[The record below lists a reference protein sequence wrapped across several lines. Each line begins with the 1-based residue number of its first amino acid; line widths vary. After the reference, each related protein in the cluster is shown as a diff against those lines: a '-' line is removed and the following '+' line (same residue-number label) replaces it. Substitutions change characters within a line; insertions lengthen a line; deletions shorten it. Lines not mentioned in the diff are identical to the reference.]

1 MFKRNI
7 KKVISLTMAV
17 VISAAS
23 ISLTGCSITDIRRL
37 RGKNN
42 NSYDTQYSYNT
53 TDNEAFEEFTDGLFK
68 ELIVDDTLSLHTLLE
83 HPDEYGITDYDV
95 TLGRIDTDSLDDT
108 SDITQ
113 CITELTAF
121 DRNFLSKKQ
130 TITYDYLLSYLQTRL
145 CYSDLD
151 LYDTQLTP
159 TIGIQIELP
168 LVFSE
173 YTFVEKKD
181 VDEYITLLCDV
192 DSYFANLIEYEN
204 MRASKGL
211 TKEDSL
217 LDDIISSCQSV
228 IDSVNKTGSSD
239 RLFIDDFNTR
249 IDALTFISDD
259 EKAEYKKLNLDA
271 INNHVIP
278 GYQEL
283 IDGLSALKGT
293 NRYTGGI
300 CSYPDGQRYY
310 EGLLEQTLGWSKSVD
325 EYNSLLEDYMRG
337 YMLVMRKLVQKDSSL
352 IDSLSRY
359 SFNMTEPES
368 IIEDLKKRITDDYPE
383 LDEAGYSIKYVSDSL
398 RDYASPAMYFMPQID
413 NPDINSI
420 YINNSGTDSSDIY
433 PVLSHESYPG
443 HMYQTQYFLK
453 TNPSLIRSYIKPGG
467 YMEGWASYVEVHSY
481 EYNNNNNDNLNTLA
495 KCNYA
500 LTLCLHAI
508 GDIGVNYYGWDEAR
522 LSSYLSNWGFNSPDT
537 AHWMYTALIANPGN
551 YCKYVLGFIGFEELK
566 KQAQKD
572 LGSDFSLKE
581 FHRYI
586 LETGPVQFDILFS
599 NLKEWEE
606 SLVVVSSRAA

>member
-23 ISLTGCSITDIRRL
+23 ISLTGCGITDIRRL

-259 EKAEYKKLNLDA
+259 EKTEYKKLNLDA

-278 GYQEL
+278 GYQAL

-325 EYNSLLEDYMRG
+325 EYNSLLEDYIRG

-481 EYNNNNNDNLNTLA
+481 EYNNNNNDDLNTLA

>member
-173 YTFVEKKD
+173 YTFMEKKD

-259 EKAEYKKLNLDA
+259 EKAEYKKLNIDA

-278 GYQEL
+278 GYQAL
-283 IDGLSALKGT
+283 IDGLSTLKGT

-337 YMLVMRKLVQKDSSL
+337 YMLVMRKLVKKDSSL

-368 IIEDLKKRITDDYPE
+368 IIEDLKKHITDDYPE

-481 EYNNNNNDNLNTLA
+481 EYNNNNNDDLNTLA

-522 LSSYLSNWGFNSPDT
+522 LSSYLNNWGFNSPDT

>member
-23 ISLTGCSITDIRRL
+23 ISLTGCSITDIRQL

-173 YTFVEKKD
+173 YTFMEKKD

-239 RLFIDDFNTR
+239 RLFIDDSNTR

-259 EKAEYKKLNLDA
+259 EKTEYKKLNIDA

-278 GYQEL
+278 GYQAL

>member
-113 CITELTAF
+113 FITELTAF

-278 GYQEL
+278 GYQAL

>member
-259 EKAEYKKLNLDA
+259 EKTEYKKLNIDA

-278 GYQEL
+278 GYQAL

>member
-228 IDSVNKTGSSD
+228 LDSVNKTGSSD

-278 GYQEL
+278 GYQAL

>member
-23 ISLTGCSITDIRRL
+23 ISLTGCGITDIRRL

-278 GYQEL
+278 GYQAL

-368 IIEDLKKRITDDYPE
+368 IIEDLKKRITEDYPE

>member
-278 GYQEL
+278 DYQAL

>member
-278 GYQEL
+278 GYQAL

-508 GDIGVNYYGWDEAR
+508 GDIGVNFYGWDEAR

>member
-278 GYQEL
+278 GYQAL

-467 YMEGWASYVEVHSY
+467 YMEGWASYVEIHSY
-481 EYNNNNNDNLNTLA
+481 EYNNNNNDDLNTLA

>member
-7 KKVISLTMAV
+7 KKVISLTMAI

-83 HPDEYGITDYDV
+83 HPNEYGITDYDV

-173 YTFVEKKD
+173 YTFMEKKD

-259 EKAEYKKLNLDA
+259 EKAEYKKLNIDT

-278 GYQEL
+278 GYQAL

-337 YMLVMRKLVQKDSSL
+337 YMLVMRKLVKKDSSL

-368 IIEDLKKRITDDYPE
+368 IIEDLKKHITDDYPE

-481 EYNNNNNDNLNTLA
+481 EYNNNNNDDLNTLA

-508 GDIGVNYYGWDEAR
+508 GDIGVNYYGWNEAR

>member
-173 YTFVEKKD
+173 YTFMEKKD

-249 IDALTFISDD
+249 IDAITFISDD

-278 GYQEL
+278 GYQTL

-368 IIEDLKKRITDDYPE
+368 IIEDLKKHITDDYPE
-383 LDEAGYSIKYVSDSL
+383 LDDAGYSIKYVSDSL

>member
-278 GYQEL
+278 GYQAL

-495 KCNYA
+495 KYNYA

>member
-23 ISLTGCSITDIRRL
+23 ISLTGCSITDIRQL
-37 RGKNN
+37 RGNNN

-173 YTFVEKKD
+173 YTFMEKKD

-259 EKAEYKKLNLDA
+259 EKTEYKKLNIDA

-278 GYQEL
+278 GYQAL

-325 EYNSLLEDYMRG
+325 EYNSLLEDYIRG
-337 YMLVMRKLVQKDSSL
+337 YMLVMRKLVKKDSSL

-368 IIEDLKKRITDDYPE
+368 IIEDLKKHITDDYPE

>member
-278 GYQEL
+278 GYQAL

-359 SFNMTEPES
+359 SFNMTEPKS

>member
-173 YTFVEKKD
+173 YTFMEKKD

-259 EKAEYKKLNLDA
+259 EKAEYKKLNIDA

-278 GYQEL
+278 GYQAL

-337 YMLVMRKLVQKDSSL
+337 YMLVMRKLVKKDSSL

-368 IIEDLKKRITDDYPE
+368 IIEDLKKHITDDYPE

-481 EYNNNNNDNLNTLA
+481 EYNNNNNDDLNTLA

>member
-278 GYQEL
+278 GYQAL

-359 SFNMTEPES
+359 SFNMAEPES

>member
-7 KKVISLTMAV
+7 KKAISLTMAV

-23 ISLTGCSITDIRRL
+23 ISLTGCSITDIKQL

-121 DRNFLSKKQ
+121 DRDSLSKKQ

-173 YTFVEKKD
+173 YTFMEKKD

-259 EKAEYKKLNLDA
+259 EKAEYKKLNIDA

-278 GYQEL
+278 GYQAL

-352 IDSLSRY
+352 VDSLSSY
-359 SFNMTEPES
+359 SFNMTEPKS

-383 LDEAGYSIKYVSDSL
+383 LDEAGYSIKYVADSL

-420 YINNSGTDSSDIY
+420 YINNSGTNSSDIY

-453 TNPSLIRSYIKPGG
+453 TNPSLIRAYIKPGG

-481 EYNNNNNDNLNTLA
+481 EYNNNNSDDLNTLA

-566 KQAQKD
+566 KQVQKD

-581 FHRYI
+581 FHRYV

>member
-278 GYQEL
+278 GYQAL

-398 RDYASPAMYFMPQID
+398 RDYASPAMYFIPQID

>member
-173 YTFVEKKD
+173 YTFMEKKD

-249 IDALTFISDD
+249 IDAITFISDD

-278 GYQEL
+278 GYQTL

-337 YMLVMRKLVQKDSSL
+337 YMLVMRKLVRKDSSL

-368 IIEDLKKRITDDYPE
+368 IIEDLKKHITDDYPE
-383 LDEAGYSIKYVSDSL
+383 LDDAGYSIKYVSDSL

-481 EYNNNNNDNLNTLA
+481 EYNNNNNDDLNTLA

>member
-23 ISLTGCSITDIRRL
+23 ISLTGCGITDIRRL

-68 ELIVDDTLSLHTLLE
+68 ELIVYDTLSLHTLLE

-278 GYQEL
+278 GYQAL

>member
-23 ISLTGCSITDIRRL
+23 ISLTGCSITDIRQL
-37 RGKNN
+37 RGNNN

-68 ELIVDDTLSLHTLLE
+68 ELIVDYTLSLHTLLE

-173 YTFVEKKD
+173 YTFMEKKD

-259 EKAEYKKLNLDA
+259 EKTEYKKLNIDA

-278 GYQEL
+278 GYQAL

-325 EYNSLLEDYMRG
+325 EYNSLLEDYIRG

-368 IIEDLKKRITDDYPE
+368 IIEDLKKHITDDYPE

-481 EYNNNNNDNLNTLA
+481 EYNNNNNDDLNTLA

>member
-278 GYQEL
+278 GYQAL

-508 GDIGVNYYGWDEAR
+508 GDIGVNYYGWDESR

>member
-23 ISLTGCSITDIRRL
+23 ISLTGCGITDIRRL

-249 IDALTFISDD
+249 IDALTFISDY

-278 GYQEL
+278 GYQAL

>member
-173 YTFVEKKD
+173 YTFMEKKD

-228 IDSVNKTGSSD
+228 IDSVNKTDSSD

-249 IDALTFISDD
+249 IDAITFISDD

-278 GYQEL
+278 GYQTL

-368 IIEDLKKRITDDYPE
+368 IIEDLKKHITDDYPE
-383 LDEAGYSIKYVSDSL
+383 LDDAGYSIKYVSDSL

-481 EYNNNNNDNLNTLA
+481 EYNNNNNDDLNTLA

>member
-278 GYQEL
+278 GYQAL

-433 PVLSHESYPG
+433 PALSHESYPG

>member
-173 YTFVEKKD
+173 YTFMEKKD

-259 EKAEYKKLNLDA
+259 EKTEYKKLNIDA

-278 GYQEL
+278 GYQAL

-325 EYNSLLEDYMRG
+325 EYNSLLEDYIRG

-368 IIEDLKKRITDDYPE
+368 IIEDLKKHITDDYPE

-481 EYNNNNNDNLNTLA
+481 EYNNNNNDDLNTLA

>member
-23 ISLTGCSITDIRRL
+23 ISLTGCSITDIRQL
-37 RGKNN
+37 RGNNN

-173 YTFVEKKD
+173 YTFMEKKD

-259 EKAEYKKLNLDA
+259 EKTEYKKLNIDA

-278 GYQEL
+278 GYQAL

-325 EYNSLLEDYMRG
+325 EYNSLLEDYIRG

-368 IIEDLKKRITDDYPE
+368 IIEDLKKHITDDYPE

-481 EYNNNNNDNLNTLA
+481 EYNNNNNDDLNTLA

-566 KQAQKD
+566 KQSQKD

>member
-1 MFKRNI
+1 MFKSNI

-278 GYQEL
+278 GYQAL

>member
-68 ELIVDDTLSLHTLLE
+68 ELIVDDTLSLHTLE

-278 GYQEL
+278 GYQAL

>member
-130 TITYDYLLSYLQTRL
+130 TITYDYLISYLQTRL

-278 GYQEL
+278 GYQAL

>member
-68 ELIVDDTLSLHTLLE
+68 ELIIDDTLSLHTLLE

-173 YTFVEKKD
+173 YTFMEKKD

-228 IDSVNKTGSSD
+228 IDSMNKTGSSD

-259 EKAEYKKLNLDA
+259 EKAEYKKLNIDA

-278 GYQEL
+278 GYQAL

-368 IIEDLKKRITDDYPE
+368 IIEDLKKHITDDYPE

>member
-173 YTFVEKKD
+173 YTFMEKKD

-249 IDALTFISDD
+249 IDAITFISDD

-278 GYQEL
+278 GYQTL

-325 EYNSLLEDYMRG
+325 EYNSLLEDYIRG

-368 IIEDLKKRITDDYPE
+368 IIEDLKKHITDDYPE

-481 EYNNNNNDNLNTLA
+481 EYNNNNNDDLNTLA

>member
-173 YTFVEKKD
+173 YTFMEKKD

-239 RLFIDDFNTR
+239 RLFINDFNTR

-259 EKAEYKKLNLDA
+259 EKNEYKKLNIDA

-278 GYQEL
+278 GYQAL

-337 YMLVMRKLVQKDSSL
+337 YMLVMRKLVKKDSSL

-368 IIEDLKKRITDDYPE
+368 IIEDLKKHITDDYPE

-481 EYNNNNNDNLNTLA
+481 EYNNNNNDDLNTLA

>member
-23 ISLTGCSITDIRRL
+23 ISLTGCSITDLRRL

-278 GYQEL
+278 GYQTL

>member
-278 GYQEL
+278 GYQAL

-310 EGLLEQTLGWSKSVD
+310 DGLLEQTLGWSKSVD

>member
-259 EKAEYKKLNLDA
+259 EKAGYKKLNLDA

-278 GYQEL
+278 GYQAL

>member
-23 ISLTGCSITDIRRL
+23 ISLTGCGRTDIRRL

-173 YTFVEKKD
+173 YTFMEKKD

-259 EKAEYKKLNLDA
+259 EKAEYKKLNIDA

-278 GYQEL
+278 GYQAL

-337 YMLVMRKLVQKDSSL
+337 YMLVMRKLVKKDSSL

-368 IIEDLKKRITDDYPE
+368 IIEDLKKHITDDYPE

-481 EYNNNNNDNLNTLA
+481 EYNNNNNDDINTLA